1 MIPNPAVSVE
11 NNGDSKLST
20 SNGDRRVLDY
30 ENEFWKQPDGL
41 GSSHALIS
49 AMSTGERVLFFSF
62 QYCKSTSSGETR
74 DIFDLERFKSV
85 LANDVKIVSL
95 LPANKIVTRPT
106 EDGGIPFHASLQWIR
121 SHYLK
126 RFKRDGVLLKEFD
139 SRLSRDLPSD
149 LQKLCCK
156 VAFEALKFSPRVMEM
171 GMKLAERMRSKG
183 PYIVLHLWLEKDVW
197 VRTGCLT
204 GLSSKYDEIARIKGI
219 KRPELLTAKSDKL
232 LRALGALRDSRIYW
246 AGREP
251 LGGKEAL
258 KPLTSEFPHL

>member
-49 AMSTGERVLFFSF
+49 AMSTGERDPRCCSF
-62 QYCKSTSSGETR
+62 RSSIASQPHLGR
-74 DIFDLERFKSV
+74 LEGWSSAF
-85 LANDVKIVSL
+85 
-95 LPANKIVTRPT
+95 
-106 EDGGIPFHASLQWIR
+106 
-121 SHYLK
+121 
-126 RFKRDGVLLKEFD
+126 KEFD

-149 LQKLCCK
+149 LQKLSCK

-219 KRPELLTAKSDKL
+219 KRPELLTAKSNKL